1 MTTTTDTSTKVWIST
16 STIHSILH
24 PNSTTKPR
32 LGMHGSLAIGGSD
45 DTTNETSGGT
55 TINWG
60 WTSASVL
67 SGGHAGSDGAL
78 DGTSDITIVVEDEES
93 EYNRLELIVPGS
105 AISDGNV
112 VMSNYHGDDD
122 DDDSLNGY
130 DSDSQTGDGGNG
142 QPRVNFHGEEAQ
154 GYPNDLITLTHLHE
168 PAVVHCL
175 RKRYNKDL
183 IYTNT
188 GPILI
193 ALNPFKSCKTLYSDK
208 VRCETCFGDFYICV

>member
-1 MTTTTDTSTKVWIST
+1 MTTTTDTSTKIWIST
-16 STIHSILH
+16 STIHTILH

-32 LGMHGSLAIGGSD
+32 LGMHGSLAVGGD
-45 DTTNETSGGT
+45 DTTNETGGT

-60 WTSASVL
+60 WTSASIL

-112 VMSNYHGDDD
+112 VMSNYQGDDD
-122 DDDSLNGY
+122 DDDDDSINGY
-130 DSDSQTGDGGNG
+130 DSDSQTGGGNG
-142 QPRVNFHGEEAQ
+142 QPQINFHGEEAQ

-208 VRCETCFGDFYICV
+208 VRVITCFGDFIFCV

>member
-45 DTTNETSGGT
+45 DNNNETSGGT

-122 DDDSLNGY
+122 DDDSINGY
-130 DSDSQTGDGGNG
+130 DSDSQTGGGNN
-142 QPRVNFHGEEAQ
+142 QPRINFHGEEAQ

-208 VRCETCFGDFYICV
+208 VRLTHVLEIFT